1 MDDFLHFLNTADI
14 DSLTQLPGISHLLAE
29 NLIAARPFD
38 SIDDCL
44 EVRGMG
50 KNLLSRAMLAYD
62 ARETESREI
71 VVPPVEDEAVPIEK
85 SQIVAKPAQENKS
98 SFGSRLRETL
108 LGVFRAIL
116 RLILLAMLI
125 VIVGAAIYYGVPFL
139 TEKFIAPVEQNSA
152 RVSALEAEVADLQTQ
167 MAEINGQLTG
177 MDSRTDEVE
186 RSLEAHTAS
195 IEKLE
200 GIQTTLEQQIK
211 ENADKTLLKLQ
222 HEVMLT
228 RVLDTLSRARLFLA
242 QSNFG
247 LAKEDVQSARDLLVE
262 LQTDSDDEI
271 LAQAVKRLDAAL
283 SNLPA
288 FPVVASG
295 DLEIAWQILMT
306 GEVPATSTPEPTST
320 DTPAPALPPETT
332 ATPTAT
338 P

>member
-14 DSLTQLPGISHLLAE
+14 DSLTQLPGISRSLAE

-50 KNLLSRAMLAYD
+50 KNLLSRAMSAYETW
-62 ARETESREI
+62 ETEPEEI
-71 VVPPVEDEAVPIEK
+71 DGHSVEQEAMPIEK
-85 SQIVAKPAQENKS
+85 SQLMAKSVPENKP
-98 SFGSRLRETL
+98 SFGSRVRQTL
-108 LGVFRAIL
+108 LNVFRAVL
-116 RLILLAMLI
+116 RLILLALLI
-125 VIVGAAIYYGVPFL
+125 ILVVSAIYYGVPYL
-139 TEKFIAPVEQNSA
+139 TEKFIEPVQQNTA
-152 RVSALEAEVADLQTQ
+152 RVSELEAQIADLQTQ
-167 MAEINGQLTG
+167 IAEISRQLTE
-177 MDSRTDEVE
+177 MNNRTDEVE
-186 RSLEAHTAS
+186 RAVEAHTAS

-200 GIQTTLEQQIK
+200 GIQTTLEKQIK

-228 RVLDTLSRARLFLA
+228 RVLDTLSRARLYLA

-262 LQTDSDDEI
+262 LQTDPDDEI
-271 LAQAVKRLDAAL
+271 LTQTLKRLDAAL
-283 SNLPA
+283 TNLPA

-306 GEVPATSTPEPTST
+306 GEVPATPTPEPTST